1 MKKFGLGIV
10 AIILLTALY
19 YVTAGSTQLRD
30 EMKVRVNTE
39 LSKLQQQGFG
49 VKERMVKEKNEH
61 FVLSV
66 EDPKKVAA
74 FYQTQGTE
82 LEVKD
87 AEALKGLK
95 IGVDLAYLNDS
106 YSALSA
112 DLYPLSLPDTLSK
125 AKELTE
131 EDKALIDQLNEMLRR
146 KAILVHIDFNKM
158 LSSFKGYVKDIN
170 ETLML
175 KEKTVITLKGDSFKG
190 EIKEDRITAM
200 DQKIEQIGLV
210 MGEVLALHIEESK
223 SDYVLNGKTLYDS
236 HYGFTVK
243 NVTLQAKVKEMPI
256 EMHFSEISGEDTTA
270 VTDNLAS
277 NSMKLK
283 VTSAAINDGST
294 ETKLMGSTFS
304 FKISNLDMDILKQI
318 DATDVND
325 TEKINTLVQ
334 SLLSKGIKMEIPTL
348 EVKRL
353 VYLGQEMDGFTITSS
368 FAVNKN
374 IDLAAAKENPLA
386 LLSALNSKTKIILSD
401 ALFAL
406 IAQQPQAMLLAMFI
420 QPKVVNGKK
429 IYELEFKEGKLTVNG
444 SPLM

>member
-30 EMKVRVNTE
+30 EMKIRVNTE

-95 IGVDLAYLNDS
+95 IGVDLTYLNDS

-270 VTDNLAS
+270 VTDNLAN

-283 VTSAAINDGST
+283 VASAAINDGST

-334 SLLSKGIKMEIPTL
+334 SLLGKGIKMEIPTL

-353 VYLGQEMDGFTITSS
+353 AYLGQEMDGFTITSS

-386 LLSALNSKTKIILSD
+386 LLNALDSKTKITLSD
-401 ALFAL
+401 ALFAI
-406 IAQQPQAMLLAMFI
+406 IAQQPQVMLLAMFI

-429 IYELEFKEGKLTVNG
+429 IYELELKEGKLTVNG

>member
-1 MKKFGLGIV
+1 LKKFGLGIV
-10 AIILLTALY
+10 AIILITTLY

-49 VKERMVKEKNEH
+49 VKERIVKEKNEH

-66 EDPKKVAA
+66 EDPKKVAV
-74 FYQTQGTE
+74 FYKTQGTE
-82 LEVKD
+82 LEEKD

-95 IGVDLAYLNDS
+95 IGVDLTYLNDS

-131 EDKALIDQLNEMLRR
+131 ADKALISQLNEMLKR

-170 ETLML
+170 ETLIL

-190 EIKEDRITAM
+190 EIKEDRIAAM

-210 MGEVLALHIEESK
+210 MGEVLALHIEDSK

-243 NVTLQAKVKEMPI
+243 NVTLQAKVKEKPI

-277 NSMKLK
+277 NSMKIQIA
-283 VTSAAINDGST
+283 SAAMNDGKT
-294 ETKLMGSTFS
+294 ETKLMDSTFS
-304 FKISNLDMDILKQI
+304 FKISNLDMDILKKI

-348 EVKRL
+348 EVKTL
-353 VYLGQEMDGFTITSS
+353 EYLGQSMDGFTITSS
-368 FAVNKN
+368 FTVNKN
-374 IDLAAAKENPLA
+374 IDLAASKENPLA
-386 LLSALNSKTKIILSD
+386 LLSALDSKTKIILSD

-429 IYELEFKEGKLTVNG
+429 IYELELKEGKLTVNG